1 MWAIHRFRWR
11 PGPCWESECPYS
23 LAECIKL
30 EKIEKFMKRD
40 VAISGNIPYNI
51 IRPFSGR
58 LFFVRCF
65 LCGVTNLVLPCGN
78 DREVSDR

>member
-1 MWAIHRFRWR
+1 M
-11 PGPCWESECPYS
+11 
-23 LAECIKL
+23 K
-30 EKIEKFMKRD
+30 KFMKRD

-65 LCGVTNLVLPCGN
+65 LRGVTNPGSGPQV
-78 DREVSDR
+78 ESSDR